1 MTTELI
7 GYLASAL
14 IVASLA
20 MTSVVRLRVISFVG
34 SCAYV
39 GYGLLIHS
47 WPVVLTNGIIAVLN
61 VWHLRRELGPKN
73 DLGLVAVGRED
84 PYLADFLRTHLD
96 DIHRSQPAF
105 RSAHLDDVAY
115 VLTRQGLPAGVL
127 LGRTDGRDLLVDL
140 DYVVHA
146 HRDSRLGRW
155 LYGAGAKALRDRG
168 VRRVVATAD
177 TDVHRRYLTGLGFR
191 EERDRWLLDL

>member
-20 MTSVVRLRVISFVG
+20 MTSVVRLRVISFLG
-34 SCAYV
+34 SVAYV
-39 GYGLLIHS
+39 VYGVLIGA
-47 WPVVLTNGIIAVLN
+47 WPVVLANAVIALLN
-61 VWHLRRELGPKN
+61 VWHLRKELGSKS
-73 DLGLVAVGRED
+73 DLGLVEVGHED
-84 PYLADFLRTHLD
+84 PYLEDFLRTHD
-96 DIHRSQPAF
+96 EDIRRSQPAF

-127 LGRTDGRDLLVDL
+127 LGRKDGSDLLVDV

-146 HRDSRLGRW
+146 YRDSKLGRW
-155 LYGAGAKALRDRG
+155 LYGEGSKPLRDKG
-168 VRRVVATAD
+168 FRRVVATAE
-177 TDVHRRYLTGLGFR
+177 TEVHRRYLQGLGFH
-191 EERDRWLLDL
+191 EEHGRYTRSL